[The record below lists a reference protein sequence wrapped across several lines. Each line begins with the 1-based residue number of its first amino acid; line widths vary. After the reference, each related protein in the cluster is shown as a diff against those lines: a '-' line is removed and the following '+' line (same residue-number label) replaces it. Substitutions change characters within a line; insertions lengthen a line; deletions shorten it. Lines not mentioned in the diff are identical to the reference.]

1 MSRVLVVGDLHF
13 PAIHPEYLSFVKSIK
28 KKWKTNHTVFIGD
41 IVDSQAI
48 SFHAKHPELPSAV
61 EEHEQTMKHLSVW
74 YKAFKDAVVC
84 IGNHDERVHRMA
96 ADKGIPQMYLR
107 EYSDVYNTPNWD
119 WDYQHEIDNIL
130 YTHGTGTSGLNP
142 SFNSAKSRLQSCVQ
156 GHHHSVATISWIA
169 GPTTRLFGMCVG
181 SGVDK
186 NHNSVLNHI

>member
-107 EYSDVYNTPNWD
+107 EYSDVYNTPN
-119 WDYQHEIDNIL
+119 
-130 YTHGTGTSGLNP
+130 
-142 SFNSAKSRLQSCVQ
+142 
-156 GHHHSVATISWIA
+156 
-169 GPTTRLFGMCVG
+169 
-181 SGVDK
+181 
-186 NHNSVLNHI
+186 